1 MRLGLKKYFGSLALL
16 LAAII
21 WGFAFV
27 AQTSGAKSIPA
38 FTLNALRSFVG
49 FTFLALLCLLISIKK
64 KDFIPKDT
72 ASLKT
77 LVIGGICCGLALFIA
92 TGFQQYAIGTYP
104 EEAGAS
110 GRSGFI
116 TALYVVLVPCVSAL
130 VFKKKIHP
138 VVWFGIAVAVVGMY
152 LLSFSNGFSGVYLG
166 DLITFLC
173 AVSFCG
179 HILVIDHF
187 VARSNGI
194 LLSCVQFFTV
204 GVLSLITALI
214 FEKTTFSAIIEALVP
229 ILYLGIMSSGVAY
242 TLQVVGQKYTAP
254 TTASILMS
262 LESVFAV
269 IGGWVVLRERL
280 SGRELFGCLLMFGAI
295 IVAQIPDFIKSKEK
309 YLK

>member
-1 MRLGLKKYFGSLALL
+1 MNSFFKKYLGSFALL
-16 LAAII
+16 LAAVI

-49 FTFLALLCLLISIKK
+49 FAFLALLIAIMSIKK
-64 KDFIPKDT
+64 KDLIPSDK
-72 ASLKT
+72 ASVKSLI
-77 LVIGGICCGLALFIA
+77 IGGICCGAALFIA

-104 EEAGAS
+104 PEAAAS

-130 VFKKKIHP
+130 ILKKKIHP
-138 VVWFGIAVAVVGMY
+138 IVWLGIGIAVVGMY
-152 LLSFSNGFSGVYLG
+152 LLSFSKGISGIYLG

-179 HILVIDHF
+179 HILVVDHF
-187 VARSNGI
+187 VAKSNGI
-194 LLSCVQFFTV
+194 LLSCIQFFTV
-204 GVLSLITALI
+204 GVLSLVVALI
-214 FEKTTFSAIIEALVP
+214 FEKTTLSAILEALIPV
-229 ILYLGIMSSGVAY
+229 LYLGIMSSGVAY

-269 IGGWVVLRERL
+269 IGGALVLGERL
-280 SGRELFGCLLMFGAI
+280 SFRELIGCLLMFAAI
-295 IVAQIPDFIKSKEK
+295 IVAQSPDFAKSKKE
-309 YLK
+309 

>member
-1 MRLGLKKYFGSLALL
+1 MNSFFKKYLGSFALL
-16 LAAII
+16 LAAVI

-38 FTLNALRSFVG
+38 FTLNTLRSFVG
-49 FTFLALLCLLISIKK
+49 FAFLALLIAIMSIKK
-64 KDFIPKDT
+64 KDLIPSDK
-72 ASLKT
+72 ASVKSLI
-77 LVIGGICCGLALFIA
+77 IGGICCGAALFIA

-104 EEAGAS
+104 PEAAAS

-130 VFKKKIHP
+130 ILKKKIHP
-138 VVWFGIAVAVVGMY
+138 IVWLGIGIAVVGMY
-152 LLSFSNGFSGVYLG
+152 LLSFSKGISGIYLG

-187 VARSNGI
+187 VAKSNGI
-194 LLSCVQFFTV
+194 LLSCIQFFTV
-204 GVLSLITALI
+204 GVLSLVVALI
-214 FEKTTFSAIIEALVP
+214 FEKTTLSSILEALIPV
-229 ILYLGIMSSGVAY
+229 LYLGIMSSGVAY

-269 IGGWVVLRERL
+269 IGGALVLGERL
-280 SGRELFGCLLMFGAI
+280 SFRELIGCLLMFAAI
-295 IVAQIPDFIKSKEK
+295 IVAQSPDFAKAKKE
-309 YLK
+309 

>member
-1 MRLGLKKYFGSLALL
+1 MNLLFKKYFGSFALL
-16 LAAII
+16 LAAVI

-38 FTLNALRSFVG
+38 FTLNTLRSFVG
-49 FTFLALLCLLISIKK
+49 FAFLALLIALMSVKK
-64 KDFIPKDT
+64 KDLIPKNK
-72 ASLKT
+72 ASLKS
-77 LVIGGICCGLALFIA
+77 LIIGGICCGIALFIA

-104 EEAGAS
+104 AEAAAS

-130 VFKKKIHP
+130 VLRKKIHP
-138 VVWFGIAVAVVGMY
+138 IVWLGIGIAVVGMY
-152 LLSFSNGFSGVYLG
+152 LLSFSKGISGIYMG

-179 HILVIDHF
+179 HILIIDHF
-187 VARSNGI
+187 VAKSNGI
-194 LLSCVQFFTV
+194 LLSCIQFFTV
-204 GVLSLITALI
+204 GVLSLIVAII
-214 FEKTTFSAIIEALVP
+214 FEKTTLSAIVEALIPV
-229 ILYLGIMSSGVAY
+229 LYLGIMSSGVAY

-269 IGGWVVLRERL
+269 IGGALVLGERL
-280 SGRELFGCLLMFGAI
+280 SFRELIGCLLMFAAI
-295 IVAQIPDFIKSKEK
+295 IVAQLPEKSSRKA
-309 YLK
+309 

>member
-1 MRLGLKKYFGSLALL
+1 MNSFFKKYLGSFALL
-16 LAAII
+16 LAAVI

-49 FTFLALLCLLISIKK
+49 FAFLALLIAIMSIKK
-64 KDFIPKDT
+64 KDLIPSDK
-72 ASLKT
+72 ASVKSLI
-77 LVIGGICCGLALFIA
+77 IGGICCGVALFIA

-104 EEAGAS
+104 PEAAAS

-130 VFKKKIHP
+130 ILKKKIHP
-138 VVWFGIAVAVVGMY
+138 IVWLGIGIAVVGMY
-152 LLSFSNGFSGVYLG
+152 LLSFSKGISGIYLG

-187 VARSNGI
+187 VAKNNGI
-194 LLSCVQFFTV
+194 LLSCIQFFTV
-204 GVLSLITALI
+204 GVLSLVVALI
-214 FEKTTFSAIIEALVP
+214 FEKTTLSAILEALIPV
-229 ILYLGIMSSGVAY
+229 LYLGIMSSGVAY

-269 IGGWVVLRERL
+269 IGGALVLGERL
-280 SGRELFGCLLMFGAI
+280 SFRELIGCLLMFAAI
-295 IVAQIPDFIKSKEK
+295 IVAQSPDFAKAKKE
-309 YLK
+309 

>member
-1 MRLGLKKYFGSLALL
+1 MRSSFKKYFGSLALL

-27 AQTSGAKSIPA
+27 AQTTGARSIPA

-49 FTFLALLCLLISIKK
+49 FAFLALLCALISLKK
-64 KDFIPKDT
+64 KDFVPKDK

-77 LVIGGICCGLALFIA
+77 LIIGGVCCGIALFIA

-110 GRSGFI
+110 VRSGFI

-138 VVWFGIAVAVVGMY
+138 IVWLGIATAVVGMY
-152 LLSFSNGFSGVYLG
+152 LLSFAKGISGVYMG
-166 DLITFLC
+166 DVITFLC

-179 HILVIDHF
+179 HILVIDRF
-187 VARSNGI
+187 VAKSNGI

-204 GVLSLITALI
+204 GVLSLITALM
-214 FEKTTFSAIIEALVP
+214 FEKTTLSAIMEALLP
-229 ILYLGIMSSGVAY
+229 ILYLGIMSSGIAY

-269 IGGWVVLRERL
+269 IGGWIVLGERL
-280 SGRELFGCLLMFGAI
+280 SLRELFGCLLMFGAI
-295 IVAQIPDFIKSKEK
+295 IVAQIPDFMRSRKE
-309 YLK
+309 

>member
-1 MRLGLKKYFGSLALL
+1 MNSFFKKYLGSFALL
-16 LAAII
+16 LAAVI

-38 FTLNALRSFVG
+38 FTLNTLRSFVG
-49 FTFLALLCLLISIKK
+49 FAFLALLIAIMSIKK
-64 KDFIPKDT
+64 KDLIPSDK
-72 ASLKT
+72 ASVKSLI
-77 LVIGGICCGLALFIA
+77 IGGICCGAALFIA

-104 EEAGAS
+104 PEAAAS

-130 VFKKKIHP
+130 ILKKKIHP
-138 VVWFGIAVAVVGMY
+138 LVWLGIGIAVVGMY
-152 LLSFSNGFSGVYLG
+152 LLSFSKGISGIYLG

-187 VARSNGI
+187 VAKSNGI
-194 LLSCVQFFTV
+194 LLSCIQFFTV
-204 GVLSLITALI
+204 GVLSLVVALI
-214 FEKTTFSAIIEALVP
+214 FEKTTLSAILEALIPV
-229 ILYLGIMSSGVAY
+229 LYLGIMSSGVAY

-269 IGGWVVLRERL
+269 IGGALVLGERL
-280 SGRELFGCLLMFGAI
+280 SFRELIGCLLMFAAI
-295 IVAQIPDFIKSKEK
+295 IVAQSPDFAKAKKE
-309 YLK
+309 

>member
-1 MRLGLKKYFGSLALL
+1 MNSFYKKYLGSFALL
-16 LAAII
+16 LAAVI

-38 FTLNALRSFVG
+38 FTLNTLRSFVG
-49 FTFLALLCLLISIKK
+49 FAFLALLIAIMSIKK
-64 KDFIPKDT
+64 KDLIPSDK
-72 ASLKT
+72 ASVKSLI
-77 LVIGGICCGLALFIA
+77 IGGICCGVALFIA

-104 EEAGAS
+104 PEAAAS

-130 VFKKKIHP
+130 ILKKKIHP
-138 VVWFGIAVAVVGMY
+138 IVWLGIGIAVVGMY
-152 LLSFSNGFSGVYLG
+152 LLSFSKGISGIYLG

-187 VARSNGI
+187 VAKNNGI
-194 LLSCVQFFTV
+194 LLSCIQFFTV
-204 GVLSLITALI
+204 GVLSLVVALI
-214 FEKTTFSAIIEALVP
+214 FEKTTLSAILEALLPV
-229 ILYLGIMSSGVAY
+229 LYLGIMSSGVAY

-269 IGGWVVLRERL
+269 IGGALVLGERL
-280 SGRELFGCLLMFGAI
+280 SFRELIGCLLMFAAI
-295 IVAQIPDFIKSKEK
+295 IVAQSPDFAKAKKE
-309 YLK
+309 

>member
-1 MRLGLKKYFGSLALL
+1 MNSFFKKYLGSFALL
-16 LAAII
+16 LAAVI

-38 FTLNALRSFVG
+38 FTLNTLRSFVG
-49 FTFLALLCLLISIKK
+49 FAFLALLIAIMSIKK
-64 KDFIPKDT
+64 KDLIPSDK
-72 ASLKT
+72 ASVKSLI
-77 LVIGGICCGLALFIA
+77 IGGICCGVALFIA

-104 EEAGAS
+104 PEAAAS

-130 VFKKKIHP
+130 ILKKKIHP
-138 VVWFGIAVAVVGMY
+138 IVWLGIGIAVVGMY
-152 LLSFSNGFSGVYLG
+152 LLSFSKGISGIYLG

-187 VARSNGI
+187 VAKSNGI
-194 LLSCVQFFTV
+194 LLSCIQFFTV
-204 GVLSLITALI
+204 GVLSLVVALI
-214 FEKTTFSAIIEALVP
+214 FEKTTLSAILEALIPV
-229 ILYLGIMSSGVAY
+229 LYLGIMSSGVAY

-269 IGGWVVLRERL
+269 IGGALVLGERL
-280 SGRELFGCLLMFGAI
+280 SFRELIGCLLMFAAI
-295 IVAQIPDFIKSKEK
+295 IVAQSPDFAKSKKE
-309 YLK
+309 

>member
-1 MRLGLKKYFGSLALL
+1 MKSGFKKYFGSLALL

-38 FTLNALRSFVG
+38 FTLNTLRSFVG
-49 FTFLALLCLLISIKK
+49 FSFLAILIGLMSIKK
-64 KDFIPKDT
+64 KDLVPRDK
-72 ASLKT
+72 ASLRT
-77 LVIGGICCGLALFIA
+77 LIIGGICCGIALFIA

-116 TALYVVLVPCVSAL
+116 TALYVVLVPCVSSL
-130 VFKKKIHP
+130 VFKKKTHP
-138 VVWFGIAVAVVGMY
+138 VVWLGIAIAVIGMY
-152 LLSFSNGFSGVYLG
+152 LLSFAKGISGVYTG

-187 VARSNGI
+187 VAKSNGI
-194 LLSCVQFFTV
+194 LLSCVQFLTV

-214 FEKTTFSAIIEALVP
+214 FEETTLSAIIEALIP

-269 IGGWVVLRERL
+269 IGGWVVLGERL
-280 SGRELFGCLLMFGAI
+280 SSRELFGCLLMFGAI
-295 IVAQIPDFIKSKEK
+295 IVAQIPDLAKAKKE
-309 YLK
+309 

>member
-1 MRLGLKKYFGSLALL
+1 MKSGFKKYFGSLALL
-16 LAAII
+16 LAAVI

-27 AQTSGAKSIPA
+27 AQTTGARFIPA

-49 FTFLALLCLLISIKK
+49 FAFLAILCGLISVKK
-64 KDFIPKDT
+64 KDFLPKDK

-77 LVIGGICCGLALFIA
+77 LIIGGICCGIALFIA

-130 VFKKKIHP
+130 VFRKKIHP
-138 VVWFGIAVAVVGMY
+138 IVWLGIVIAVVGMY
-152 LLSFSNGFSGVYLG
+152 LLSFAKGISGVYMG

-179 HILVIDHF
+179 HILVIDYF
-187 VARSNGI
+187 VARSNGV

-214 FEKTTFSAIIEALVP
+214 FEETTTAAVIEALMP

-242 TLQVVGQKYTAP
+242 TLQIVGQKYTAP

-269 IGGWVVLRERL
+269 IGGWVVLGERL

-295 IVAQIPDFIKSKEK
+295 IVAQIPDFIKENNK
-309 YLK
+309 